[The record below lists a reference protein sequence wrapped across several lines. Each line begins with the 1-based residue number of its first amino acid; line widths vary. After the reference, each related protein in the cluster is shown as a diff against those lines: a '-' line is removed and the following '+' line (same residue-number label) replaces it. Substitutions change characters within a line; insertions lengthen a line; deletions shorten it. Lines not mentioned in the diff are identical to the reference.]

1 MISHTSVIIGF
12 FSFNRIS
19 FHNLPSFTILTI
31 LFSLDNGILYNLLF
45 AIERI
50 YEINELFDW
59 LSKAFWMTA
68 TKLLHMFYHNKAWL
82 EQSYLFNNKQ
92 TNLMII
98 KIWKVFIYCRTLYA
112 YAIIIQTKHMNEV
125 DYIKKNKDKIK

>member
-1 MISHTSVIIGF
+1 MISHTSGIIF
-12 FSFNRIS
+12 FFRLIEYLSTIFPPLQFWQWYFVQSIIWNWE
-19 FHNLPSFTILTI
+19 NLWNQWIVWLI
-31 LFSLDNGILYNLLF
+31 
-45 AIERI
+45 
-50 YEINELFDW
+50 DW
-59 LSKAFWMTA
+59 LSKAFWMIA

-98 KIWKVFIYCRTLYA
+98 KKNWKVFIYWRTLYA

-125 DYIKKNKDKIK
+125 DYMWI